1 MLIRTNYCTLDRSE
15 CSDLFCETP
24 SLTEQSFK
32 DSMDINN
39 ILARCVSG
47 DFSGLCARPAQ
58 YLDTTQLNDFQEN
71 MNRLSNVR
79 NYFDALPSE
88 LRAKFNN
95 DLRTFTEFCSNP
107 SNVDIM
113 REMGLLPPAEP
124 VKPSVPA
131 EPVIPAPKEPAVV
144 PAPKEPAVA

>member
-47 DFSGLCARPAQ
+47 DFSGFCARPAQ

-95 DLRTFTEFCSNP
+95 DLRTFTEFCSNS
-107 SNVDIM
+107 SNVDTM

-124 VKPSVPA
+124 AVPA
-131 EPVIPAPKEPAVV
+131 EPVIPPKEDS
-144 PAPKEPAVA
+144 APKEPAVA

>member
-47 DFSGLCARPAQ
+47 DFSGLSPRPAQ

-71 MNRLSNVR
+71 MNRLSSVR

-88 LRAKFNN
+88 LRAKFDN
-95 DLRTFTEFCSNP
+95 DLRTFTEFCSNS
-107 SNVDIM
+107 SNVDTM

-124 VKPSVPA
+124 AKPSVPA
-131 EPVIPAPKEPAVV
+131 EPVIPPKEDS
-144 PAPKEPAVA
+144 APKEPAVA

>member
-1 MLIRTNYCTLDRSE
+1 MLIRTNYCTLNRSE

-39 ILARCVSG
+39 ILARCISG

-71 MNRLSNVR
+71 MNRLSNVK

-95 DLRTFTEFCSNP
+95 DLRTFTEFCSNS
-107 SNVDIM
+107 SNVDAM

-124 VKPSVPA
+124 VKPPEQA
-131 EPVIPAPKEPAVV
+131 KPVIPPKEDS
-144 PAPKEPAVA
+144 APKEPAVA

>member
-1 MLIRTNYCTLDRSE
+1 
-15 CSDLFCETP
+15 
-24 SLTEQSFK
+24 
-32 DSMDINN
+32 MDINN
-39 ILARCVSG
+39 ILARCISG

-107 SNVDIM
+107 SNVDTM

-124 VKPSVPA
+124 AKPSVPA
-131 EPVIPAPKEPAVV
+131 ESVPAKPVIPPKEDS
-144 PAPKEPAVA
+144 APKEPAVA